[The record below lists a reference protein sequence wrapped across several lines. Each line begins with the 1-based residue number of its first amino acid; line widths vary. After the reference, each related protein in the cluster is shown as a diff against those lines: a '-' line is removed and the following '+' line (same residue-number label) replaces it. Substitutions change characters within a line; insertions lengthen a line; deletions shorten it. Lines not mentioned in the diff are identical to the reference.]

1 MSYLLHCIV
10 ERNPDEPPPERGV
23 RMVAA
28 NGLAAV
34 VSCVEDAG
42 AAPGVA
48 ALVAYEKVVEA
59 IHARMPV
66 VPLRYG
72 CLMESESAIVRLLE
86 DRCQEYKALLG
97 RFRGMTEMAIR
108 VLCPACA
115 GSLPGSSLPPGA
127 AYLAALRT
135 RYSCGDSLAPEETR
149 MADRIAGALCGCYG
163 EQRREA
169 SPAEPGRL
177 VSLYFLTPR
186 SCIERFRDQSRH
198 IRLPSGVKSMV
209 SGPWPPYNFA
219 GFAG

>member
-10 ERNPDEPPPERGV
+10 EQNADEPPPERRV

-28 NGLAAV
+28 DGLAAV

-48 ALVAYEKVVEA
+48 SLLAYEKVVEA

-72 CLMESESAIVRLLE
+72 CLMESESGIVRLLE
-86 DRCQEYKALLG
+86 DRCQEYKALLS

-108 VLCPACA
+108 VLCPACE
-115 GSLPGSSLPPGA
+115 GSLPSSSLPPGA
-127 AYLAALRT
+127 AYLAALRN

-149 MADRIAGALCGCYG
+149 LADRIAGALSGCYA

-169 SPAEPGRL
+169 SPAERKRL

-186 SCIERFRDQSRH
+186 SCVERFRDQSRR
-198 IRLPSGVKSMV
+198 IRLPGGVKWLL

-219 GFAG
+219 AFAG